1 MGENV
6 SQNMSKSIS
15 DNTQISEPEN
25 LVPTTKSILTQDD
38 EWHKVSPI
46 AILYFIE
53 KLVVGIIN
61 NVFYMI
67 PMFITLWDEIR
78 ENPWIA
84 VGIVGVILGLVTFFA
99 VWSFLVF
106 RYRLSPTTV
115 EVKSGIFKKK
125 HVDLP
130 FNRIQNIKI
139 EQPFYYRLFGFA
151 TMAFDSGGS
160 LQQEARLIG
169 LPLSFAQS
177 LQMQI
182 NDVKAQV
189 SVGKAVLDKT
199 EENNNS
205 HIHHN
210 ETIVN
215 TRSLSDLVFHGIT
228 SNRIFIIL
236 AGLAPF
242 VDNIF
247 GYIGEKLASWGVDIG
262 QTIESESFI
271 ILAIYA
277 LSLFLLCIGLITLLS
292 IVGAIIMFYGYTLS
306 KTTEKFIRRS
316 GLITKHEISVT
327 FSRIQVAIMKQDWLD
342 IVFGR
347 YNLKLEQ
354 LNGQIANANPSAVN
368 NKLMV
373 PSVFAYECRDIL
385 AHVFPLHN
393 LHEIEFLNISKRFI
407 IRHLIILAIPMSV
420 LTGFLAWNHHQG
432 NTVNWLYPI
441 VLTSLWSGLIVL
453 RWWRWGYAVNE
464 TYIYI
469 RKGLFGADRYCIPIN
484 KVQRVTFSQS
494 VFMEKAQLASLKI
507 QLASGSY
514 SIPLINA
521 DLAQSIQTYILYNV
535 ESKAQA
541 WM

>member
-6 SQNMSKSIS
+6 SNTSQVANPENIS
-15 DNTQISEPEN
+15 DELKITHSNT
-25 LVPTTKSILTQDD
+25 D

-53 KLVVGIIN
+53 KLIIGVIN

-67 PMFITLWDEIR
+67 PMFITLWDEIKA
-78 ENPWIA
+78 NPWIA
-84 VGIVGVILGLVTFFA
+84 VGIFAVILGLVTFFSI
-99 VWSFLVF
+99 WSFWVF
-106 RYRLSPTTV
+106 RYRLSATTV

-160 LQQEARLIG
+160 LAQEARLIG

-177 LQMQI
+177 LQVQI
-182 NDVKAQV
+182 NDIKAHIAPEQIATGD
-189 SVGKAVLDKT
+189 SQDTSPTMNAT
-199 EENNNS
+199 QS
-205 HIHHN
+205 HSN
-210 ETIVN
+210 ETVVN

-228 SNRIFIIL
+228 SNRIFILL

-242 VDNIF
+242 VDNI
-247 GYIGEKLASWGVDIG
+247 IGFIGDKLASWGIDVG
-262 QTIESESFI
+262 HTIESESFI

-277 LSLFLLCIGLITLLS
+277 ISLFLICVGLITVLS
-292 IVGAIIMFYGYTLS
+292 IIGAIIMFYGYTLS
-306 KTTEKFIRRS
+306 RTTEKFIRRS

-347 YNLKLEQ
+347 FNLKMEQ
-354 LNGQIANANPSAVN
+354 LNGQIANANPGAAN

-385 AHVFPLHN
+385 EHVFPQHGLHD
-393 LHEIEFLNISKRFI
+393 IEFLHISKRFI
-407 IRHLIILAIPMSV
+407 TRHLSIFAIPMSI
-420 LTGFLAWNHHQG
+420 LTGFLVWNHIQG
-432 NTVNWLYPI
+432 IPVNWLYPI
-441 VLTSLWSGLIVL
+441 VFACIWSALIVL
-453 RWWRWGYAVNE
+453 RWWRWGYAVNG

-469 RKGLFGADRYCIPIN
+469 RKGLFGADRYCIPID

-521 DLAQSIQTYILYNV
+521 DLAQNIQTYVLYNV
-535 ESKAQA
+535 ESKAQP

>member
-1 MGENV
+1 MGENASNTSQITRLENV
-6 SQNMSKSIS
+6 SDELNIAHS
-15 DNTQISEPEN
+15 DTG
-25 LVPTTKSILTQDD
+25 V
-38 EWHKVSPI
+38 WHRVSAI

-53 KLVVGIIN
+53 RLIIGVVN

-67 PMFITLWDEIR
+67 PMFIALWDEIKA
-78 ENPWIA
+78 NPWIA
-84 VGIVGVILGLVTFFA
+84 IGIFAVILGLVTFFSI
-99 VWSFLVF
+99 WSFWVF
-106 RYRLSPTTV
+106 RYRLSATTV

-160 LQQEARLIG
+160 LAQEARLIG
-169 LPLSFAQS
+169 LPLSFAKS
-177 LQMQI
+177 LQLQI
-182 NDVKAQV
+182 NDVKAQIDA
-189 SVGKAVLDKT
+189 GIFAVTDCQ
-199 EENNNS
+199 NS
-205 HIHHN
+205 NATQEHSK
-210 ETIVN
+210 ETVVN
-215 TRSLSDLVFHGIT
+215 QRSLSDLVFHGIT
-228 SNRIFIIL
+228 SNRIFILL

-242 VDNIF
+242 VDNI
-247 GYIGEKLASWGVDIG
+247 IGFIGDKLASWGIDIG
-262 QTIESESFI
+262 HTIESESFI

-277 LSLFLLCIGLITLLS
+277 ISLFLVCVGLITVLS
-292 IVGAIIMFYGYTLS
+292 IIGAIIMFYGYTLS

-347 YNLKLEQ
+347 FNLKMEQ
-354 LNGQIANANPSAVN
+354 LNGQIANANPGAAN

-385 AHVFPLHN
+385 EHVFPQHG
-393 LHEIEFLNISKRFI
+393 LHEIEFLHISKRFI
-407 IRHLIILAIPMSV
+407 TRHLIILAIPMSI
-420 LTGFLAWNHHQG
+420 LTGILMWSQIQG
-432 NTVNWLYPI
+432 PSVNWFYPI
-441 VLTSLWSGLIVL
+441 LFVSIWSALIVL
-453 RWWRWGYAVNE
+453 RWWRWGFAVNG
-464 TYIYI
+464 TYVYI
-469 RKGLFGADRYCIPIN
+469 RKGLFGTDRYCIPID
-484 KVQRVTFSQS
+484 KVQRITFSQS

-521 DLAQSIQTYILYNV
+521 VLARNIQTYILYNV
-535 ESKAQA
+535 ESKAQS

>member
-6 SQNMSKSIS
+6 S
-15 DNTQISEPEN
+15 NTPQVVSPEN
-25 LVPTTKSILTQDD
+25 VSVGLNKVQSDAT

-53 KLVVGIIN
+53 KLILGVVN

-67 PMFITLWDEIR
+67 PMFIALWDEIKA
-78 ENPWIA
+78 NPWIA
-84 VGIVGVILGLVTFFA
+84 VGILAVILGLVTFFS

-106 RYRLSPTTV
+106 RYRLSTTTV

-139 EQPFYYRLFGFA
+139 EQPFYYRMFGFA

-160 LQQEARLIG
+160 LAQEARLIG

-182 NDVKAQV
+182 NDVKAHIEPETLAADDHRQDNNTTQV
-189 SVGKAVLDKT
+189 HST
-199 EENNNS
+199 E
-205 HIHHN
+205 
-210 ETIVN
+210 TVVN

-228 SNRIFIIL
+228 SNRIFILL

-242 VDNIF
+242 VDNI
-247 GYIGEKLASWGVDIG
+247 IGFIGDKLASWGIDVG

-277 LSLFLLCIGLITLLS
+277 ISLFLLCVGLITVLS
-292 IVGAIIMFYGYTLS
+292 IIGAIIMFYGYTLS
-306 KTTEKFIRRS
+306 RTTEKFIRRS

-347 YNLKLEQ
+347 FNLKMEQ
-354 LNGQIANANPSAVN
+354 LNGQIANANPSAAN

-385 AHVFPLHN
+385 EHVFPKHG
-393 LHEIEFLNISKRFI
+393 LHEIEFSHISKRFI
-407 IRHLIILAIPMSV
+407 TRHLIIFAIPMSI
-420 LTGFLAWNHHQG
+420 LTGFLVWNHIQG
-432 NTVNWLYPI
+432 APVNWLYPI
-441 VLTSLWSGLIVL
+441 LFASIWSALIVL
-453 RWWRWGYAVNE
+453 RWWRWGYAVND

-469 RKGLFGADRYCIPIN
+469 RKGLFGADRYCIPID
-484 KVQRVTFSQS
+484 KIQRVTFSQS
-494 VFMEKAQLASLKI
+494 VFMEKALLASLKI

-521 DLAQSIQTYILYNV
+521 DLAQSIQTYVLYNV